1 MQVDVHT
8 ILSGWLALNLALL
21 ALFAA
26 LFARRALRWHPVS
39 RLSMLGGIGLSGL
52 FGLFLLVIT

>member
-1 MQVDVHT
+1 MKADVHT
-8 ILSGWLALNLALL
+8 ILLGWLALNVVLL

-26 LFARRALRWHPVS
+26 LFARRVLRWHPVS
-39 RLSMLGGIGLSGL
+39 KLAMLGGIGLSGL

>member
-8 ILSGWLALNLALL
+8 ILSGWLVLNLALL
-21 ALFAA
+21 ALFAV
-26 LFARRALRWHPVS
+26 LFARRILRWHPVS
-39 RLSMLGGIGLSGL
+39 KLTMLGGIGLSGL